1 MTEYELD
8 QLCQRNPD
16 CGCNCMSCQ
25 LFARYQ
31 RSELYGED
39 FDTEDDY

>member
-8 QLCQRNPD
+8 RLFERNPD
-16 CGCNCMSCQ
+16 CGCNCMKCE

-31 RSELYGED
+31 RSELRL
-39 FDTEDDY
+39 DDNDNEY